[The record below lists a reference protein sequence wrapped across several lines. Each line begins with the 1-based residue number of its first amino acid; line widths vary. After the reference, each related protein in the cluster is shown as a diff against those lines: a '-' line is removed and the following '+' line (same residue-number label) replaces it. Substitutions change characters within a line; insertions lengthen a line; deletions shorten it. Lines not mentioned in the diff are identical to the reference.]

1 MLHVLTTLEVL
12 DKGLMAVGY
21 EQRQIDRVGMKK
33 NISRFRTNYV
43 SHPRIY
49 ADLFERLQRIGN
61 LDCSVL
67 GIDKT
72 VNYFFA
78 AIYLLAQ
85 YPTEE
90 KAESAFSFD
99 MCDRTFRDHSWDIVW
114 KIFDLHHHIIVWPT
128 WWGNPDDP
136 NGPETKFIITVDG
149 THCRIEEP
157 TCDTFEEQ
165 RKYYSHKFKTAGLDY
180 EVALYLAPNF

>member
-49 ADLFERLQRIGN
+49 ADLFERLQRIGD

-78 AIYLLAQ
+78 AMHLLAQ

-114 KIFDLHHHIIVWPT
+114 KIFDLHHHIIAWPT

-136 NGPETKFIITVDG
+136 NGPTCLLDTK
-149 THCRIEEP
+149 EP
-157 TCDTFEEQ
+157 GIFSFPSAWCSSFDQ
-165 RKYYSHKFKTAGLDY
+165 AKLLKDSNVSLLSNKVLDAPVSHS
-180 EVALYLAPNF
+180 